1 MHLKFAVALIAGLI
15 ALSLSEDAS
24 EAPSNE
30 LDGTGET
37 STASGETAGSGA
49 QEQVSSSDSSTAAAS
64 LPAGDGTGKVE
75 ESEVSTVEPNKTC
88 IISNATHWSWLVKI
102 VDKETG
108 KQVCTGTLITDEDVL
123 VPASCFMENTTQD
136 VPESF
141 YSLPSEILA
150 IAGGGM
156 DTDCMQVRNVSS
168 IYPHKGY
175 FENSEEHDYAFLKI
189 SPEFDVDDDDIP
201 DIRYHLNVINSEGG
215 LVNIHNNGPFCES
228 PYFVDDGMNAK
239 VSDEIHLLGMRIED
253 CMMIWNCSAD
263 FDTCLSYLHPASHAC
278 LKPLTPRKC
287 GPRDKG
293 APLVCDEVL
302 LGYLHQCDGE
312 LPMIFRGLNKAIKFL
327 ELEDDHVQRPGYLG
341 RHY

>member
-49 QEQVSSSDSSTAAAS
+49 QEQDSSSDSST
-64 LPAGDGTGKVE
+64 AGDGTGKVE